1 MRDDWVV
8 LANLTEE
15 RLVQLDL
22 TTRETSPDGEQAEGE
37 TSVDLRESI
46 VWSNRLPE
54 ISGAEGREG
63 RDWLGVSVLNIVV
76 FTAMSILL
84 FFPVNRNNNNIDNED
99 WGYWR
104 NG

>member
-1 MRDDWVV
+1 MRDNWEV

-15 RLVQLDL
+15 RLVQLDFS
-22 TTRETSPDGEQAEGE
+22 TRETRPDGEQAEGE
-37 TSVDLRESI
+37 TSVDLRKSI
-46 VWSNRLPE
+46 VWSNRLQE
-54 ISGAEGREG
+54 ISGAEG

>member
-1 MRDDWVV
+1 MV

-22 TTRETSPDGEQAEGE
+22 TTRETRPDGEQAVGE
-37 TSVDLRESI
+37 ISDDLRESI